1 MGHGLAKDFR
11 MINIMMPRNQII
23 DTVTLFRMQ
32 NRRMIKLRF
41 LASFL
46 LSSDIQSETH
56 CSLEDA
62 FTALRLYRRYQ
73 QLTQEGTFDDTL
85 KQIYKLGKEQNWDTQ
100 PSATDLSSAEASSPN
115 IEPEEQGDA

>member
-1 MGHGLAKDFR
+1 
-11 MINIMMPRNQII
+11 MINIMMPRNQLI